1 MNSPRGNLSSTE
13 KFYTIIQSIRVPLC
27 ILIENLC
34 ASGATF
40 LALLSPYRVI
50 IDYSQY
56 MIHDSFGGYI
66 GKGSNEVKSSFSSLY
81 IITYYIELLKK
92 RTKLTDEEIKIF
104 IERDIF
110 VDANYCLKKNIIDRI
125 LKFPKINNPEYYSN
139 VSNLQLNLD
148 SFLKKTNLNHIYID
162 DDLINSNND
171 IIINGNN
178 FNRDM
183 NEVKS
188 VNDLSIFLDNNF
200 IIKKDNSKPI
210 IIHFNSNLA
219 SSIYAN
225 SNPLILTQFNYRLAM
240 IQKRIPIIAFI
251 EGPQFFDILSSI
263 IMCPIRIMMKPS
275 IIQSSFTF
283 KNSGSLNYGQKTID
297 VIDNSI
303 FTFNNVIKFYKET
316 TILPNNF
323 YKEIRNRIINLTPKE
338 LLKYNIIH
346 LCLNINKKN
355 ITNKN
360 IIKYLQLNNLF
371 GFNELKIKKNNFNKN
386 NKNNERIP

>member
-1 MNSPRGNLSSTE
+1 
-13 KFYTIIQSIRVPLC
+13 
-27 ILIENLC
+27 
-34 ASGATF
+34 
-40 LALLSPYRVI
+40 
-50 IDYSQY
+50 

-355 ITNKN
+355 ITNKD